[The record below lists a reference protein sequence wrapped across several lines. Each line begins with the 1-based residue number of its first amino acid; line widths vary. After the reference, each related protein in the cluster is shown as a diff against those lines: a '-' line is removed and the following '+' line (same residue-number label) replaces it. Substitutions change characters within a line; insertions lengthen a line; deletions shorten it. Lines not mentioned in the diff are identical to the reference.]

1 MIVNNK
7 STRVVVEPI
16 LSSLT
21 PFSVAT
27 IRRVMGGDKSSK
39 NRKEKKWVFD
49 MQTHPE
55 NLE

>member
-1 MIVNNK
+1 M
-7 STRVVVEPI
+7 VVVEPI

-49 MQTHPE
+49 MQTPPE